1 MDGLAL
7 PFSELPLELM
17 ERYALSRFVY
27 ERGGERE
34 VRFMRQVPQA
44 VLPVRHAGLVRIVSW
59 GSRSGTLP
67 RSGYTWLATVEAGEW
82 TTYGA
87 EPVEIPAIAGLQN
100 GVWFRIRQG
109 VRGLLAEA
117 EGSAAAYV
125 IVEPASYYYR
135 IMTRSER
142 MPVLIGERI

>member
-7 PFSELPLELM
+7 PLSDLPPELID
-17 ERYALSRFVY
+17 RYNLSRFVH
-27 ERGGERE
+27 ERDDERE
-34 VRFMRQVPQA
+34 VRFLRQVREA
-44 VLPVRHAGLVRIVSW
+44 ILPVRHEGLLRIAAW
-59 GSRSGTLP
+59 GSRSGRLP

-82 TTYGA
+82 TIYGA

-117 EGSAAAYV
+117 GGAEAAYM
-125 IVEPASYYYR
+125 IVEPSSYYYR
-135 IMTRSER
+135 MMTRAER